1 MKAIMQTQKQMF
13 MLKDKLHRHRNF
25 TKTNQDNFKYCVAVQ
40 YLLISNVT
48 THIYGLK
55 PMD

>member
-13 MLKDKLHRHRNF
+13 MLKDKLHRHR
-25 TKTNQDNFKYCVAVQ
+25 DNFKYCVAVQ

-48 THIYGLK
+48 THTYGLK